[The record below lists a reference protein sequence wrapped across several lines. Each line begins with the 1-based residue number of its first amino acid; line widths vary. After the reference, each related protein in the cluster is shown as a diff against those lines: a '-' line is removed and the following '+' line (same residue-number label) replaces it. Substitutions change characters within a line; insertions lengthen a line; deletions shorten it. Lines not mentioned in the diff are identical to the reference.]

1 MWYPI
6 VIAALV
12 CYFLGNLNGAVL
24 MSMLF
29 QHEDVRTK
37 GSGNAG
43 LTNFTR
49 NYGAGKSAYVI
60 LIDAGKT
67 VLACLVGGLV
77 MKNFDM
83 AKEGMILGGLCV
95 SVGHSFPI
103 LLGFKGG
110 KGALSGLSV
119 AAVVDWRCAVLLLTV
134 FIICV
139 VLTRYVSLG
148 SVLGAISFALF
159 FGILY
164 TDRPM
169 IMGIGIFMGLLVV
182 FMHRS
187 NLKRLFRGTES
198 KFYFKKK
205 N

>member
-6 VIAALV
+6 AIAALV

-29 QHEDVRTK
+29 NKEDVRTK

-49 NYGAGKSAYVI
+49 NYGTSRAVFVI

-67 VLACLVGGLV
+67 VLACLVGGLLLSP
-77 MKNFDM
+77 FDL
-83 AKEGMILGGLCV
+83 KSEGMILGGLCV
-95 SVGHSFPI
+95 SLGHSFPI

-110 KGALSGLSV
+110 KGSLSGLSV
-119 AAVVDWRCAVLLLTV
+119 AIVVDWRCAVLILAV
-134 FIICV
+134 FVICV
-139 VLTRYVSLG
+139 LLTRYVSLG

-159 FGILY
+159 FGLLY
-164 TDRPM
+164 THRPFVM
-169 IMGIGIFMGLLVV
+169 AVGIFMGLLVV

-187 NLKRLFRGTES
+187 NISRLLKGTER
-198 KFYFKKK
+198 KFYFRKK
-205 N
+205 

>member
-187 NLKRLFRGTES
+187 NLKRLFRGT
-198 KFYFKKK
+198 
-205 N
+205 